1 MFMARPKLKTTQEK
15 LDYVN
20 AKIEELQNTLSQL
33 KQEKCDLEA
42 QIKQEKM
49 DELLEQMDKSGLTVS
64 DVIALI
70 NDKTA

>member
-1 MFMARPKLKTTQEK
+1 MARPKLKTTQDK

-20 AKIEELQNTLSQL
+20 AKIEELQNTLLQL

-42 QIKQEKM
+42 QLKQEKM
-49 DELLEQMDKSGLTVS
+49 DKLLEQMDKSGLTVS

>member
-1 MFMARPKLKTTQEK
+1 MARPKLKTTQDK

-20 AKIEELQNTLSQL
+20 AKIEETKTLLSQL
-33 KQEKCDLEA
+33 EQEKCDLET
-42 QIKQEKM
+42 QLKQEKM
-49 DELLEQMDKSGLTVS
+49 DELLERMDKSGLSVS

>member
-1 MFMARPKLKTTQEK
+1 MARPKLKTTQDK

-20 AKIEELQNTLSQL
+20 AKIEELQNTLLQL

-49 DELLEQMDKSGLTVS
+49 DELLEQMDKSGLSVS

>member
-1 MFMARPKLKTTQEK
+1 MQNNSGK

-20 AKIEELQNTLSQL
+20 AKIEELQTTLSQL

-42 QIKQEKM
+42 QLKQEKM
-49 DELLEQMDKSGLTVS
+49 DELLEQMNKSGLSVS

>member
-1 MFMARPKLKTTQEK
+1 MARPKLKTTQDK

-20 AKIEELQNTLSQL
+20 TKIEETKTLLSQL
-33 KQEKCDLEA
+33 EQEKCDLEA
-42 QIKQEKM
+42 QLKQEKM
-49 DELLEQMDKSGLTVS
+49 DKLLEQMEKSGLTVS

>member
-1 MFMARPKLKTTQEK
+1 MARPKLKTTQDK

-20 AKIEELQNTLSQL
+20 AKIEELQNTLLQL
-33 KQEKCDLEA
+33 EQEKCDLEA
-42 QIKQEKM
+42 QLKQEKM
-49 DELLEQMDKSGLTVS
+49 DKLLEQMEKSGLTVS

>member
-1 MFMARPKLKTTQEK
+1 MARPKLKTTQDK

-20 AKIEELQNTLSQL
+20 AKIEELQNTLLQL

>member
-1 MFMARPKLKTTQEK
+1 MARPKLKTTQDK

-20 AKIEELQNTLSQL
+20 AKIEELQNTLLQL

-42 QIKQEKM
+42 QLKQEKM
-49 DELLEQMDKSGLTVS
+49 DKLLEQMEKSGLTVS

>member
-1 MFMARPKLKTTQEK
+1 MARPKLKTTQDK

-20 AKIEELQNTLSQL
+20 TKIEETKTLLSQL
-33 KQEKCDLEA
+33 EQEKCDLEA

>member
-1 MFMARPKLKTTQEK
+1 MARPKLKTTQDK

-20 AKIEELQNTLSQL
+20 AKIEELQNTLLQL
-33 KQEKCDLEA
+33 EQEKCDLEA
-42 QIKQEKM
+42 QIKQEKVE
-49 DELLEQMDKSGLTVS
+49 ELLEQMDKSGLTVS

>member
-1 MFMARPKLKTTQEK
+1 MARPKLKTTQDK

-20 AKIEELQNTLSQL
+20 AKIEELQNTLLQL

-49 DELLEQMDKSGLTVS
+49 DELLEQMEKSGLTVS